1 MTASPTLP
9 LKLGALSFTV
19 LWAGWMLWSSGSFDG
34 ANMII
39 LAGLGSVA
47 GYVWYRLMRWS
58 FRLMLLLPYDEP
70 AANSGE
76 PS

>member
-9 LKLGALSFTV
+9 LKLGAVAFTV
-19 LWAGWMLWSSGSFDG
+19 LWAAWMLWSSGSFDR
-34 ANMII
+34 ASLVI
-39 LAGLGSVA
+39 LGVCAAIA

-76 PS
+76 QP